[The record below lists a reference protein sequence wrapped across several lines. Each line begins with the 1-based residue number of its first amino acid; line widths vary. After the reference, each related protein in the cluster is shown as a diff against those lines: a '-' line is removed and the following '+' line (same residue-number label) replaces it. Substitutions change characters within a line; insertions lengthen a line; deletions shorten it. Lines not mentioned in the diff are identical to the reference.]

1 MSLELLCAVCIGF
14 IWLLCAWE
22 GFGGLSR
29 GRIRRIETEN
39 KELAGKLEGW
49 LERQNEFNVVFG
61 LLAFFLIAFIGMGA
75 MQVSYDLKPEMPV
88 ALRMSSVSGIILLF
102 LIFSGELARIIN
114 SRLDIK
120 ILNITMPLIIA
131 LRITCFRPVVILM
144 QVVEKSILGWKN
156 KEGSDAKPSAE
167 DEIMSLVEQD
177 SEDEGSEALE
187 EDEKRMIKG
196 IFDLDYTPVREIM
209 TPRVDMIALPST
221 ATIKEAKQTFVSSGH
236 SRIPVYQ
243 HNIDEIKGILYAKDF
258 LDDSRHCEKIEELT
272 HKPLFL
278 PETKNVGD
286 LLKEFKNNSIHV
298 AIIIDEYGGTSG
310 IVTLEDI
317 LEEIVGE
324 IRDEYDSEEDVEP
337 EPVKMADGSV
347 IVDGRSLI
355 SDVNEMLEIEIPEDE
370 DVDTVGGYVCGEF
383 GRIPEAGEALNIENV
398 ARFTVLKADKRKI
411 LSLKIEAARQE
422 ID

>member
-1 MSLELLCAVCIGF
+1 MSFELLCVAGIGF

-22 GFGGLSR
+22 GFSGLSR
-29 GRIRRIETEN
+29 GRIRRIEADQ
-39 KELAGKLEGW
+39 KELARKLEDW
-49 LERQNEFNVVFG
+49 LERHSELNVVFG
-61 LLAFFLIAFIGMGA
+61 LLVFFLIALIGMA
-75 MQVSYDLKPEMPV
+75 VLQIFNDLKPGMPV
-88 ALRMSSVSGIILLF
+88 AWRISMASGIMLLF

-114 SRLDIK
+114 SRADIK
-120 ILNITMPLIIA
+120 ILNITMPLIVVF
-131 LRITCFRPVVILM
+131 RGTFFRPVISLM
-144 QVVEKSILGWKN
+144 QLVEKNILGGRNEEWA
-156 KEGSDAKPSAE
+156 DAKPSAE
-167 DEIMSLVEQD
+167 DEIMSLVEQVA
-177 SEDEGSEALE
+177 EDDGSVPLE

-209 TPRVDMIALPST
+209 TPRVDMIALPSA
-221 ATIKEAKQTFVSSGH
+221 ATVKEAKQTFVSSGH

-243 HNIDEIKGILYAKDF
+243 RNVDEIKGILYAKDF
-258 LDDSRHCEKIEELT
+258 LDDSRHCEKLEELT

-324 IRDEYDSEEDVEP
+324 IRDEYDSEDDVDPAP
-337 EPVKMADGSV
+337 EKMADGSV
-347 IVDGRSLI
+347 IVDARSLI
-355 SDVNEMLEIEIPEDE
+355 SNVNEMLEIEIPEDE

-383 GRIPEAGEALNIENV
+383 GRIPEAGEVLNLEGM
-398 ARFTVLKADKRKI
+398 AHFTVLKADKRKI
-411 LSLKIEAARQE
+411 LSLKIKPSSNKV
-422 ID
+422 D

>member
-1 MSLELLCAVCIGF
+1 MSFELLCVAGIGF

-22 GFGGLSR
+22 GFSGLSR
-29 GRIRRIETEN
+29 GRIRRIEADQ
-39 KELAGKLEGW
+39 KELARKLEDW
-49 LERQNEFNVVFG
+49 LERHNEFNVVFG
-61 LLAFFLIAFIGMGA
+61 LLVFFLIALIGMA
-75 MQVSYDLKPEMPV
+75 VLQIFNDLKPGMPV
-88 ALRMSSVSGIILLF
+88 AWRISMASGIMLLF

-114 SRLDIK
+114 SRADIK
-120 ILNITMPLIIA
+120 ILNITMPLIVVF
-131 LRITCFRPVVILM
+131 RGTFFRPVISLM
-144 QVVEKSILGWKN
+144 QLVEKNILGGRNEEWA
-156 KEGSDAKPSAE
+156 DAKPSAE
-167 DEIMSLVEQD
+167 DEIMSLVEQVA
-177 SEDEGSEALE
+177 EDDGSEPLE

-209 TPRVDMIALPST
+209 TPRVDMIALPSA
-221 ATIKEAKQTFVSSGH
+221 ATVKEAKQTFVSSGH

-243 HNIDEIKGILYAKDF
+243 RNVDEIKGILYAKDF
-258 LDDSRHCEKIEELT
+258 LDDSRHCEKLEELT

-324 IRDEYDSEEDVEP
+324 IRDEYDSEDDVDPAP
-337 EPVKMADGSV
+337 EKMADGSV
-347 IVDGRSLI
+347 IFDARSLI
-355 SDVNEMLEIEIPEDE
+355 SNVNEMLEIDIPEDE

-383 GRIPEAGEALNIENV
+383 GRIPEAGEELNLEGM
-398 ARFTVLKADKRKI
+398 AHFTVLKADKRKI
-411 LSLKIEAARQE
+411 LSLKIKPSSNKV
-422 ID
+422 D

>member
-1 MSLELLCAVCIGF
+1 MSFELLCAVCIGF
-14 IWLLCAWE
+14 IWLLCTWE
-22 GFGGLSR
+22 GFSGLSR

-39 KELAGKLEGW
+39 KELAKKLEDW

-61 LLAFFLIAFIGMGA
+61 LLGFFLIAFIGMGA
-75 MQVSYDLKPEMPV
+75 MQVSYDLKPGISP
-88 ALRMSSVSGIILLF
+88 ALRIGSVSGIILLF

-144 QVVEKSILGWKN
+144 QVVEKSILSWKS
-156 KEGSDAKPSAE
+156 KEGAEAKPSAE

-177 SEDEGSEALE
+177 SEEEGSEALE

-243 HNIDEIKGILYAKDF
+243 RNIDEIKGILYAKDF
-258 LDDSRHCEKIEELT
+258 LDDSRQCEKIEELT

-310 IVTLEDI
+310 VVTLEDI

-337 EPVKMADGSV
+337 EPVKLEDGSI
-347 IVDGRSLI
+347 IVDARSLI
-355 SDVNEMLEIEIPEDE
+355 SDVNEILEIEIPEDE

-383 GRIPEAGEALNIENV
+383 GRIPEAGEALNIEGV
-398 ARFTVLKADKRKI
+398 AHFTVLKADKRKI
-411 LSLKIEAARQE
+411 LSLKIKAFRQE
-422 ID
+422 LD

>member
-1 MSLELLCAVCIGF
+1 MNFELLCAASVGF

-22 GFGGLSR
+22 GFSGLSR

-39 KELAGKLEGW
+39 KELARKLEDW

-61 LLAFFLIAFIGMGA
+61 LLAFFLIAFIGMGVL
-75 MQVSYDLKPEMPV
+75 QVSYDLKPGMPA
-88 ALRMSSVSGIILLF
+88 ALRIGAASGIILLF

-120 ILNITMPLIIA
+120 ILNVTMPLIVI

-144 QVVEKSILGWKN
+144 QVVEKSILSWRS
-156 KEGSDAKPSAE
+156 KEWAEAKPSAE

-177 SEDEGSEALE
+177 SEDDGPASLE

-209 TPRVDMIALPST
+209 TPRVDMVALPSA
-221 ATIKEAKQTFVSSGH
+221 ATIKEAKQIFVSSGH

-243 HNIDEIKGILYAKDF
+243 RNIDEIKGILYAKDF
-258 LDDSRHCEKIEELT
+258 LDDSRQCEKIEELT

-324 IRDEYDSEEDVEP
+324 IRDEYDSEDDIEP
-337 EPVKMADGSV
+337 EPVKMEDGSV
-347 IVDGRSLI
+347 IVDARSLI

-383 GRIPEAGEALNIENV
+383 GRIPEAGEALNVEGM
-398 ARFTVLKADKRKI
+398 ARFTVLKADKRRI
-411 LSLKIEAARQE
+411 LSLKIKTLREE
-422 ID
+422 LD

>member
-1 MSLELLCAVCIGF
+1 MSFELLCAVCIGF

-22 GFGGLSR
+22 GFSGLSR

-39 KELAGKLEGW
+39 KELAGKLENW

-61 LLAFFLIAFIGMGA
+61 LLAFFLTAFIGMGA
-75 MQVSYDLKPEMPV
+75 LQVSYDIKPGMPV
-88 ALRMSSVSGIILLF
+88 AWRLGTVSGIILLF
-102 LIFSGELARIIN
+102 LIFAGELARIIN

-120 ILNITMPLIIA
+120 ILNITMPLIAA
-131 LRITCFRPVVILM
+131 LRITCFSPVVILM
-144 QVVEKSILGWKN
+144 LFVEKRLPGWRN
-156 KEGSDAKPSAE
+156 KEWAEDKPSAE

-177 SEDEGSEALE
+177 FEEAGSESLE
-187 EDEKRMIKG
+187 DDEKRMIKG
-196 IFDLDYTPVREIM
+196 IFELDYTPVREIM

-243 HNIDEIKGILYAKDF
+243 RNIDEIKGILYAKDF
-258 LDDSRHCEKIEELT
+258 LDDSRQCEKLEELT

-310 IVTLEDI
+310 VVTLEDI

-337 EPVKMADGSV
+337 EMVKMEDGSV
-347 IVDGRSLI
+347 IVDARSLI
-355 SDVNEMLEIEIPEDE
+355 SDVNEILEIEIPEDE

-383 GRIPEAGEALNIENV
+383 GRIPEAGEALNIEGV
-398 ARFTVLKADKRKI
+398 AHFTVLKADKRKI
-411 LSLKIEAARQE
+411 LSLKIKAFSQE
-422 ID
+422 LD

>member
-1 MSLELLCAVCIGF
+1 MSFEILCIACAGF
-14 IWLLCAWE
+14 LWLFCAWK
-22 GFGGLSR
+22 GFSGLSR

-39 KELAGKLEGW
+39 RELSRKLDDW
-49 LERQNEFNVVFG
+49 LEHQNEINVIFG
-61 LLAFFLIAFIGMGA
+61 LLVFFLVAFAGMGILQ
-75 MQVSYDLKPEMPV
+75 MSYDLKIETPV
-88 ALRMSSVSGIILLF
+88 LLRITACCGIILLF
-102 LIFSGELARIIN
+102 LIFCGGMARIIN
-114 SRLDIK
+114 NCADIK
-120 ILNITMPLIIA
+120 ILQATMPVIGLF
-131 LRITCFRPVVILM
+131 RITFFRPIGILM
-144 QVVEKSILGWKN
+144 HAVEKRFPKCRRLDGTEIKS
-156 KEGSDAKPSAE
+156 SAE

-177 SEDEGSEALE
+177 SEEDGNSPLE

-209 TPRVDMIALPST
+209 TPRVDMIALPSS
-221 ATIKEAKQTFVSSGH
+221 ATIKEAKHTFVSSGH

-243 HNIDEIKGILYAKDF
+243 RNIDEIKGILYAKDF
-258 LDDSRHCEKIEELT
+258 LDDSRHCEKLEELT

-310 IVTLEDI
+310 IVSLEDI

-337 EPVKMADGSV
+337 EPVKMDDGSV
-347 IVDGRSLI
+347 VIDARSLI
-355 SDVNEMLEIEIPEDE
+355 SNINEMLEIDIPEDE

-383 GRIPEAGEALNIENV
+383 GRIPEVGEVLDIEGV

-411 LSLKIEAARQE
+411 LSLKIKTLENE
-422 ID
+422 LN